1 MAVAKRQ
8 GREKPSKIEQ
18 RKVQGPEWGP
28 QVEQTTLLT
37 SPIYLG
43 QAQGEKKMH
52 KKKSR
57 RAKGPGLSLFPV
69 LWGTLLFVSLGQHP
83 LMPRGWVVLLLSK
96 QNRAVTRSCNTDLSK
111 SYNMVLLRPES
122 YNTVCP
128 RSESCDMPRALMSV
142 TANLCCDETE
152 PREIHLPDKGKGNF
166 ANSEKLTVII
176 NIF

>member
-1 MAVAKRQ
+1 MEPALGWESDDLASWFRQ
-8 GREKPSKIEQ
+8 VVRIGNRS
-18 RKVQGPEWGP
+18 PEWRWLKDKEGKAHENRTKEVP
-28 QVEQTTLLT
+28 RTGVRT
-37 SPIYLG
+37 SGRANCTPGCPIYIG

-111 SYNMVLLRPES
+111 SYNTVCLRPE
-122 YNTVCP
+122 NCDTP
-128 RSESCDMPRALMSV
+128 RGL
-142 TANLCCDETE
+142 
-152 PREIHLPDKGKGNF
+152 
-166 ANSEKLTVII
+166 
-176 NIF
+176 

>member
-111 SYNMVLLRPES
+111 SYNMVLLRLES
-122 YNTVCP
+122 YNTVYP
-128 RSESCDMPRALMSV
+128 RPEGCDTP
-142 TANLCCDETE
+142 NLCCDETKNRGTYTHVTCRCE
-152 PREIHLPDKGKGNF
+152 YMY
-166 ANSEKLTVII
+166 T
-176 NIF
+176 